1 MTLIDTSSWIE
12 ALRRDGR
19 ADARDRVRKLLIE
32 GQAVW
37 CDLVSLELWNGARG
51 DYERGRL
58 AALEKEIGC
67 LATTDAVWAL
77 ARTLAKK
84 ARKTGK
90 TVPSSDLVI
99 SACGFHYQVE
109 IEHCD
114 QHFDTI
120 LQLHLSSE

>member
-19 ADARDRVRKLLIE
+19 PDVRDRVRKLLVE

-37 CDLVSLELWNGARG
+37 CDLVSLELWNGAHG
-51 DYERGRL
+51 EYERGRL
-58 AALEKEIGC
+58 AALEKEIGS
-67 LATTDAVWAL
+67 LATTEAVWAL

-90 TVPSSDLVI
+90 TVPASDLVI

-114 QHFDTI
+114 HHFDI
-120 LQLHLSSE
+120 ISRIHLSPE